1 MDLLIRN
8 ETRVRQDEA
17 LESARSRRLARLASR
32 GRSRSF
38 RHGAAR
44 AAQTLSDALGALARA
59 LHNGETATN

>member
-1 MDLLIRN
+1 MDLLMLN

-32 GRSRSF
+32 GRGWSF
-38 RHGAAR
+38 RHSAAR
-44 AAQTLSDALGALARA
+44 AAQTLSDALGALART